1 MAASNPSSRQASSIF
16 ELTTKA
22 AEETQQLGERLG
34 SLLRAGD
41 VVALMGDLGSGKT
54 TCVQGI
60 AKGLGID
67 PSSVKSP
74 TFVLLRD
81 YPGGRVG
88 MVHVDGYRLEG
99 EPQAIWLDLEWM
111 FSAKKVTVIEW
122 ADRFAGCLPEAH
134 LELRLAHKTTN
145 QRLIEMIPHGDRAE
159 DAIASL
165 KTKLGDVHR

>member
-16 ELTTKA
+16 ELTTKSV
-22 AEETQQLGERLG
+22 EETQQLGERLG
-34 SLLRAGD
+34 SLLRAGG
-41 VVALMGDLGSGKT
+41 VVALIGELGSGKT

-88 MVHVDGYRLEG
+88 LVHVDGYRLEG

-122 ADRFAGCLPEAH
+122 ADRFAGCLPEAR

-145 QRLIEMIPHGDRAE
+145 QRLLSAIPHGPRAME
-159 DAIASL
+159 VVAGLRSS
-165 KTKLGDVHR
+165 